1 MTSNER
7 IIDIDVSSEMRDSF
21 LEYSYS
27 VIYSR
32 ALPDARDGLKPVQR
46 RIIYQMGEMGLR
58 PDRGHVKCARVTGE
72 VMGKLHP
79 HGDSAI
85 YDAMVRMSQDFSLRL
100 PLIDGHGNFGSL
112 DDGPAAA
119 RYTEARLASAA
130 MLMNESLDEDVVDFQ
145 ANYDAQLTEPT
156 VLPAAFPNLLVNGAS
171 GIAVGMATNMPP
183 HNLREVAAGL
193 FALIENPQ
201 ISLSEMMR
209 SIPAPDLP
217 TGAQIVRDDG
227 ILEAYETGRGSFKM
241 RAVASVES
249 VGPRRMGI
257 VVTALPHLVGPERVI
272 EKIRDGVNSKK
283 LTGISN
289 VVDLTDREN
298 GLRLVIELKSG
309 IDPDSVL
316 QALYRFTPLEENFSV
331 NNVALVEGRPQVLGL
346 LDLLRVYLDHR
357 IEVVTRRTQTRL
369 DRRLARMHLI
379 EGLRIAVLNLDEVI
393 EVIRTSNTAA
403 DASGRL
409 QTIFDLSEVQAEYI
423 LELRLR
429 RLTRFSLLEL
439 DSEADQLAREISEL
453 QEILGSREK
462 LLDVIKVELG
472 DVAKQFGD
480 SRRSRIVE
488 AGAAPTSPPVVS
500 ELSDDPTTV
509 VLSAGK
515 IYRTTDAAPDA
526 ATRSLEL
533 TLRSDLALIT
543 RSGDAV
549 RVHVADVPPVQA
561 SSAPT
566 LDELIGAGPGD
577 VIAVLP
583 WQSGETIAL
592 GTALGSVK
600 RVSAELP
607 DRDRVSLITLRDGDT
622 VIGAGLAGDTAG
634 LCFVTNEANLLRF
647 KSSAVRPQGLPA
659 AGMSGIKLDAAV
671 AVAFAVVEPDTL
683 VLTAANSSE
692 ALAGTDAGSVK
703 ITPVSAFP
711 EKGRATQG
719 VRCHKFLK
727 SENQL
732 YFAGFTKSAVALDSL
747 ERSIELPEVDPR
759 RDSSGTRVSQA
770 IYSLG

>member
-46 RIIYQMGEMGLR
+46 RIIYQMGEMSLR
-58 PDRGHVKCARVTGE
+58 PDRPHVKCARVTGE

-119 RYTEARLASAA
+119 RYTEARLAPPA

-145 ANYDAQLTEPT
+145 SNYDAQLTEPS

-171 GIAVGMATNMPP
+171 GIAVGMATNMAP
-183 HNLREVAAGL
+183 HNLREVVAGL
-193 FALIENPQ
+193 AALIDNPQ
-201 ISLSEMMR
+201 ASLADVMR
-209 SIPAPDLP
+209 YIPAPDLP
-217 TGAQIVRDDG
+217 TGAQIVQDDG
-227 ILEAYETGRGSFKM
+227 ILEAYQSGRGSFKM
-241 RAVASVES
+241 RAVASIES

-309 IDPDSVL
+309 IDPESVL
-316 QALYRFTPLEENFSV
+316 QALYRYTPLEENFSI
-331 NNVALVEGRPQVLGL
+331 NSVALVEGRPQVLGL
-346 LDLLRVYLDHR
+346 LELLQVYLDHR
-357 IEVVTRRTQTRL
+357 IEVVTRRTRTRL

-379 EGLRIAVLNLDEVI
+379 EGLRTAVLNLDEVI
-393 EVIRTSNTAA
+393 EVIRSSDTAG
-403 DASGRL
+403 DASARL
-409 QTIFDLSEVQAEYI
+409 QTVFDLSEVQAEYI

-439 DSEADQLAREISEL
+439 DSEADQLAREINELRGILESRDKLLGVVKSEL
-453 QEILGSREK
+453 QE
-462 LLDVIKVELG
+462 
-472 DVAKQFGD
+472 VASQFGD
-480 SRRSRIVE
+480 ARRSRII
-488 AGAAPTSPPVVS
+488 GASDTPVSTVVS
-500 ELSDDPTTV
+500 ELSDDPTNV
-509 VLSAGK
+509 VVTAGR
-515 IYRTTDAAPDA
+515 IYRTAEDSIGGLA
-526 ATRSLEL
+526 L
-533 TLRSDLALIT
+533 TLRSDVALVT
-543 RSGDAV
+543 RAGEAI
-549 RVHVADVPPVQA
+549 RVHVADIPPVQPA
-561 SSAPT
+561 AAPT
-566 LDELIGAGPGD
+566 LDELIGAPAGA
-577 VIAVLP
+577 VVAVLP
-583 WQSGETIAL
+583 WRTTETIAL

-600 RVSAELP
+600 RVSGELP
-607 DRDRVSLITLRDGDT
+607 DRERVTLIALRDGDT
-622 VIGAGLAGDTAG
+622 VVGAGLTGEDDE

-647 KSSAVRPQGLPA
+647 RASTVRPQGLPA
-659 AGMSGIKLDAAV
+659 AGMAGIKLGSAAV
-671 AVAFAVVEPDTL
+671 VAFAAVKPESL
-683 VLTAANSSE
+683 VLTAANSSS

-703 ITPVSAFP
+703 ITPVSVFP

-727 SENQL
+727 NEDQL
-732 YFAGFTKSAVALDSL
+732 YFAGFSEAPRALDSL
-747 ERSIELPEVDPR
+747 ERLIELPETDPR
-759 RDSSGTRVSQA
+759 RDSSGTRVTQA
-770 IYSLG
+770 IYSLD